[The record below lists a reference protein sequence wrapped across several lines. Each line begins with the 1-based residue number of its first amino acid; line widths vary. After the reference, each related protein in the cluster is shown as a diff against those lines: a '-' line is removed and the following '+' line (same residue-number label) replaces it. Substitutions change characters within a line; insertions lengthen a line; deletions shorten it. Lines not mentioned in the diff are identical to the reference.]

1 MRCSVTHDR
10 RRWLAVWLV
19 LAVAVGAL
27 RSCGEPSCEEVY
39 ARGDWAGAVV
49 VCRAAYRAS
58 GAAEQGALL
67 ADALMRREEWVEL
80 EPLAIALQATAKRG
94 IAFRLRAMVEDD
106 REEPALAAMFA
117 STALAIHVQEGAI
130 GELLRDA
137 HALGGIWKNHSA
149 YDASL
154 AAAELTRDLAL
165 ILGDRTAAG
174 YGELARADAFRMLN
188 DREAADEAMA
198 AAIALFDRP
207 CDRAWPHLREGQL
220 RMERRLVAMAEMS
233 FTQALVDG
241 TGCGQSAVID
251 AAHLN
256 LASIAVVLHRPDDA
270 DRHMQAVP
278 DPGEEGDFLRGL
290 IAFER
295 GDLAAAD
302 ALLAKAEG
310 ASLPDA
316 EWPWEIADARARVAE
331 ARGDDARAEAA
342 YQRVLATVAELRRRT
357 PDSTPHVVDA
367 HRAPFEGLLA
377 LYARQQRW
385 RDALAVMM
393 ELDASG
399 VLLPTSSPA
408 AGAAAPAASVD
419 DVLAAWRGRDLAIVV
434 ATRSGFGHRDRVWR
448 LRVVD
453 GEVTGEDV
461 GDASAAVAL
470 TERLLDD
477 LVDGEAAD
485 ALGAMLAPE
494 GEGDLHVLAVGPLGR
509 IPLAALRRRGEPV
522 IARRPILRALGVLP
536 QPRRTRR
543 WTSAAVVIGDPRRD
557 LPSAASEASWVAREQ
572 GATLHLG
579 EDATLESLASA
590 ASADLLHVAA
600 HTDARRRELVLHL
613 ADGDV
618 TPVALRARG
627 VAPRLAVL
635 SSCGSAAARD
645 EGGWGSHAAALLA
658 GGTEV
663 VIATEQTVGDDAT
676 LDLVRRFYAAGG
688 RRSPA
693 AALAA
698 AQVELARTA
707 TTSDW
712 AYFTALAGPPE
723 LPPERVVKR

>member
-1 MRCSVTHDR
+1 MVHDR
-10 RRWLAVWLV
+10 RQWLRACLV
-19 LAVAVGAL
+19 LVVVVGAL
-27 RSCGEPSCEEVY
+27 RSCGAPSCEDVY
-39 ARGDWAGAVV
+39 ARRDWAGAVV
-49 VCRAAYRAS
+49 ACRAAYRAS

-67 ADALMRREEWVEL
+67 ADALMRREEWEQL
-80 EPLAIALQATAKRG
+80 EPIAIALQATVKRG
-94 IAFRLRAMVEDD
+94 IAFRLRALVEDS
-106 REEPALAAMFA
+106 REERALAAMFA
-117 STALAIHVQEGAI
+117 STALAIHIQEGDT

-137 HALGGIWKNHSA
+137 HALGRIWKNHSA

-174 YGELARADAFRMLN
+174 FGELARADAFRMLN

-220 RMERRLVAMAEMS
+220 RMERGLVAMAEMS
-233 FTQALVDG
+233 FTQAIVDG
-241 TGCGQSAVID
+241 TGCGLSAVLD

-270 DRHMQAVP
+270 DRHMRAVP

-295 GDLAAAD
+295 GNLAAAD
-302 ALLAKAEG
+302 AFLARAEG

-316 EWPWEIADARARVAE
+316 EWPWEIADARAQVAE

-342 YQRVLATVAELRRRT
+342 YQRVLATVADLRRRS

-385 RDALAVMM
+385 RDALAVVM

-399 VLLPTSSPA
+399 VLMPTSSPVA
-408 AGAAAPAASVD
+408 PSPAPALNVD

-434 ATRSGFGHRDRVWR
+434 ATRSGADHRGRVWR

-461 GDASAAVAL
+461 GDASSAVAL
-470 TERLLDD
+470 ADRLAHD
-477 LVDGEAAD
+477 VADGEAANG
-485 ALGAMLAPE
+485 LGAMLAPE
-494 GEGDLHVLAVGPLGR
+494 GRGELHLLPVGPLGEA
-509 IPLAALRRRGEPV
+509 PLAALRHQGRLV
-522 IARRPILRALGVLP
+522 IASRPILRALGVLP
-536 QPRRTRR
+536 RPRRTRT
-543 WTSAAVVIGDPRRD
+543 WTSAGVVIGDPRRD
-557 LPSAASEASWVAREQ
+557 LPAAASEATWVAGDQ

-579 EDATLESLASA
+579 ATATLESLVSA

-600 HTDARRRELVLHL
+600 HTDKRRRELVLHL

-618 TPVALRARG
+618 TPAALRARG
-627 VAPRLAVL
+627 IAPRLAVL
-635 SSCGSAAARD
+635 SSCGSADAPD

-663 VIATEQTVGDDAT
+663 VIATQRSVIDTAAT
-676 LDLVRRFYAAGG
+676 DLVRRFYAAGG

-698 AQVELARTA
+698 AQVELARSA

-723 LPPERVVKR
+723 RVVKR

>member
-1 MRCSVTHDR
+1 MTHDR
-10 RRWLAVWLV
+10 RRWLAGWLV
-19 LAVAVGAL
+19 PVVVAVGAL
-27 RSCGEPSCEEVY
+27 HSCGDPSCEDVY

-49 VCRAAYRAS
+49 ACRAAYEAS
-58 GAAEQGALL
+58 GSAEQGALL

-117 STALAIHVQEGAI
+117 STALAIHVQEGDTA
-130 GELLRDA
+130 ELLRDA
-137 HALGGIWKNHSA
+137 HALGGIWWNHSA
-149 YDASL
+149 FDASL
-154 AAAELTRDLAL
+154 AAAQLTRDLAL
-165 ILGDRTAAG
+165 ILGDRRAAG
-174 YGELARADAFRMLN
+174 YGELARADAFRRLN
-188 DREAADEAMA
+188 DREGAEDAIA

-207 CDRAWPHLREGQL
+207 CDRAWPHLRRGQL
-220 RMERRLVAMAEMS
+220 LMEGRLFAMAEMS
-233 FTQALVDG
+233 FTQALAEG
-241 TGCGQSAVID
+241 TGCGQSAVVD
-251 AAHLN
+251 SAHLN
-256 LASIAVVLHRPDDA
+256 LASIAVALHRPVDA
-270 DRHMQAVP
+270 ERHFQAVP

-295 GDLAAAD
+295 GDLAGAD
-302 ALLAKAEG
+302 ALLARAEG

-316 EWPWEIADARARVAE
+316 EWPWEIADARAQVAE
-331 ARGDDARAEAA
+331 AQGDDARAEAA
-342 YQRVLATVAELRRRT
+342 YQRVLTAVTELRRRT

-367 HRAPFEGLLA
+367 HRAPYEGLLA
-377 LYARQQRW
+377 LYARQRRW
-385 RDALAVMM
+385 RDALAVMV

-399 VLLPTSSPA
+399 VLLATSTPVALSPA
-408 AGAAAPAASVD
+408 PALNVD

-434 ATRSGFGHRDRVWR
+434 ATRSGLGHRDRVWR

-461 GDASAAVAL
+461 GDASSAVAL
-470 TERLLDD
+470 ADRLAHD
-477 LVDGEAAD
+477 VADGEAAK

-494 GEGDLHVLAVGPLGR
+494 GRGELHLLPVGPLGEA
-509 IPLAALRRRGEPV
+509 PLAALRHQGGLV
-522 IARRPILRALGVLP
+522 IASRPILRALGVLP
-536 QPRRTRR
+536 QPRRTRAR
-543 WTSAAVVIGDPRRD
+543 TSAAVVIGDPRRD
-557 LPSAASEASWVAREQ
+557 LPAAASEATWVAGDQ

-579 EDATLESLASA
+579 AEATLESLASA
-590 ASADLLHVAA
+590 AHADLLHVAA
-600 HTDARRRELVLHL
+600 HTDKWRRELVLHL

-618 TPVALRARG
+618 TPTALRARG
-627 VAPRLAVL
+627 IAPRLAVL
-635 SSCGSAAARD
+635 SSCGSADAPD

-663 VIATEQTVGDDAT
+663 VIATQRSVIDTAT
-676 LDLVRRFYAAGG
+676 LDLVRRFYEAGG